1 MLSSSLRRAAWTP
14 IVPITGIARA
24 ASSAGGAASTAGNP
38 TTQHQQQHQH
48 QQYVRQ
54 RRYSSSSS
62 KPSDDGSS
70 GLEASSQTP
79 AKGVNSSGENKRD
92 GKSKRRGKDRS
103 AQQQQQ
109 QHSAFS
115 KLPSVPST
123 QYQQPHG
130 EFGSGLLWWCY
141 LSVKRKFLTTR
152 LRRCPRCVVLLDSP
166 TDLCFHYRSSN
177 LELGGVRCHLFLEE
191 KSQG

>member
-1 MLSSSLRRAAWTP
+1 M
-14 IVPITGIARA
+14 PITGIARS

-38 TTQHQQQHQH
+38 TTQQQQQHQH

-109 QHSAFS
+109 QKQHSAFS